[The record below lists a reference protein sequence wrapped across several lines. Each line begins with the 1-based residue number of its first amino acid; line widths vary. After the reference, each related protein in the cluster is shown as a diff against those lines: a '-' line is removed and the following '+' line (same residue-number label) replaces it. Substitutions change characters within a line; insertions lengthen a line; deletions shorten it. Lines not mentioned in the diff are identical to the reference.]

1 MKKLLLTTRNCALAL
16 TPTLAAA
23 LLIQACGGGADAV
36 AQMAY
41 GAAAG
46 EDARSSAQGRAGA
59 IRGHDADPLEGAWQ
73 SAVSVR
79 DCGSGA
85 VLRSFNGLSVFHRGG
100 TASATNSL
108 PPGGNSP
115 AYGTWKRGSADG
127 GYTVTLRL
135 FRFNAD
141 GSFAGAQNLTRTF
154 TLAADGKSL
163 AGTLSAQV
171 LDPVE
176 NILQTS
182 CGVETATRVAVS

>member
-1 MKKLLLTTRNCALAL
+1 MKKILLTTRNCALAL
-16 TPTLAAA
+16 IPTLTAA
-23 LLIQACGGGADAV
+23 LLIQACGGGGEAV

-46 EDARSSAQGRAGA
+46 EDARQSAQGRD
-59 IRGHDADPLEGAWQ
+59 RRPDADALEGAWQ

-79 DCGSGA
+79 DCTSGV

-100 TASATNSL
+100 TASATNNL
-108 PPGGNSP
+108 PPGSNSP
-115 AYGTWKRGSADG
+115 AFGTWKRGSADG

-141 GSFAGAQNLTRTF
+141 GSFAGADNLTRTF
-154 TLAADGKSL
+154 TLGADGKSL

-171 LDPVE
+171 FDLAE
-176 NILQTS
+176 NILRTT
-182 CGVETATRVAVS
+182 CGTETAIRVAVS

>member
-1 MKKLLLTTRNCALAL
+1 MKKILLTTRNGALAL
-16 TPTLAAA
+16 IPTLTAA
-23 LLIQACGGGADAV
+23 LLIQACGGGGEAV

-46 EDARSSAQGRAGA
+46 EDTRQSAQGRD
-59 IRGHDADPLEGAWQ
+59 RRHDADALEGVWQ

-79 DCGSGA
+79 DCSSGA

-100 TASATNSL
+100 TASATNNL
-108 PPGGNSP
+108 PPGATSP
-115 AYGTWKRGSADG
+115 AFGTWKRGSADAS
-127 GYTVTLRL
+127 YTVTLRL

-163 AGTLSAQV
+163 AGTLSVQV
-171 LDPVE
+171 LDPME
-176 NILQTS
+176 NTLQTT